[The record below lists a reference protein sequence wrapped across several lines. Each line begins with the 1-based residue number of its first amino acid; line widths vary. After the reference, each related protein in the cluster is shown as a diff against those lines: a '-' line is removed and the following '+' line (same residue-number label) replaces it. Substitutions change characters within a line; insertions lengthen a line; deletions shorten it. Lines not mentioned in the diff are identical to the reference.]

1 MDRLA
6 VLRRSELF
14 SDLDDK
20 ELRIVEAMMEPKQV
34 APGALICKQGKLE
47 ENIYIVED
55 GAVAI
60 VLEVGPMSQRQVQA
74 ACNYESF
81 GWSAMVEPYVSTA
94 SVKATEKT
102 KLLAFSADN
111 LKSLCKSRP
120 DLGCKIYH
128 AVARVVAKRLR
139 QAYIQLVGVTIE
151 D

>member
-6 VLRRSELF
+6 VLKKSELF
-14 SDLDDK
+14 ADLDDK
-20 ELRIVEAMMEPKQV
+20 ELRIIEAMMKPKQV
-34 APGALICKQGKLE
+34 APGAVVCKQGKPE
-47 ENIYIVED
+47 ETIYIVED

-60 VLEVGPMSQRQVQA
+60 ILEVGPMSQRQVQA

-81 GWSAMVEPYVSTA
+81 GWSALVEPYMCTA

-102 KLLAFSADN
+102 RLLGFNAEG
-111 LKSLCKSRP
+111 LKDLCKSRP
-120 DLGCKIYH
+120 DIGCKIYH
-128 AVARVVAKRLR
+128 NVARVVAKRLR